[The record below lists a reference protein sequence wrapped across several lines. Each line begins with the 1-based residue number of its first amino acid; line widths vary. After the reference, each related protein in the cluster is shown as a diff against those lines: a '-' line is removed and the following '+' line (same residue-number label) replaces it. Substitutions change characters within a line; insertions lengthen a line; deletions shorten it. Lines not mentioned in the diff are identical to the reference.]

1 MTTESEP
8 HRDSQRPE
16 CPGLR
21 TDLPWD
27 AEPHLRGELYASER
41 LAEHASELARAHG
54 EGVLQS
60 TPGPLRNRF
69 SAARAQIR
77 VAYETLARDAGRKHD
92 PSPAEEW
99 LLDNS
104 HVVEEQIRE
113 IQEDLPWGYLIELP
127 RIQSGAMRRYP
138 RVYGLCI

>member
-1 MTTESEP
+1 MAMDSEP
-8 HRDSQRPE
+8 RRDSQRPE
-16 CPGLR
+16 CPGLSSER
-21 TDLPWD
+21 VWD
-27 AEPHLRGELYASER
+27 AENCLRGELYASDH

-54 EGVLQS
+54 EAMLQS
-60 TPGPLRNRF
+60 TPGPLRQRF
-69 SAARAQIR
+69 GVARARIR
-77 VAYETLARDAGRKHD
+77 AAYEILARDANRKHD

-127 RIQSGAMRRYP
+127 RIAAGAMRGYQ
-138 RVYGLCI
+138 I